1 MAPCSRG
8 PFKDFVL
15 FIYLVKRPTDN
26 QNIWRSIIVLVTGLP
41 WSVSS
46 PFEWFVFVPEFLARL
61 VQLYVPWACLLLILV
76 LFILGALRVFVR
88 RWWRRW
94 LFMLHWT
101 EKFQKHASEDSVK
114 NYYPKYTLFRNTEL
128 LNRLCLYKSCTSFT
142 SVGKSLS
149 DSTSDTLEC
158 PETSSLSSVFILSR
172 SPETQRNTSSAKC
185 LHGYNRLLG
194 LIFTEDLLRS
204 ADFSAVLCCSWL
216 SYILSNFTSMQPLG
230 GPTDSLSSS
239 DFTGLLLPGRL
250 KSLHTQI

>member
-114 NYYPKYTLFRNTEL
+114 NDYPKYTLFRNTEL
-128 LNRLCLYKSCTSFT
+128 SNRLCLYKSCTSFT

-158 PETSSLSSVFILSR
+158 PETSSPSSVFILSR

-185 LHGYNRLLG
+185 LHGYNRLL
-194 LIFTEDLLRS
+194 
-204 ADFSAVLCCSWL
+204 V
-216 SYILSNFTSMQPLG
+216 
-230 GPTDSLSSS
+230 
-239 DFTGLLLPGRL
+239 
-250 KSLHTQI
+250 